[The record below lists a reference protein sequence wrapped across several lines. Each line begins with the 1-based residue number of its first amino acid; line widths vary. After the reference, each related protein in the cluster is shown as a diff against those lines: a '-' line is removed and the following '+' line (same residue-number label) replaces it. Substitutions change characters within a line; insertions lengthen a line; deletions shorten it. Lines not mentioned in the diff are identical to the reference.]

1 MERTITLDRVVLG
14 GAVLALLYLI
24 GAPLL
29 MTVFTA
35 FRGPVDFL
43 PFEPGARF
51 TLDNIKAVYTS
62 GIFRDTL
69 TDTAWF
75 VGGSTVL
82 AFVVSFILAFL
93 VERTTLPCRDLLFTL
108 LTLPIMIPPLI
119 TGLSWIFLLGKSRG
133 LLNVLLRGLLGRDGT
148 GPFDIFTWYGMIL
161 AQGLAVVPF
170 MFLLMSGAM
179 RGMDPALEEASLV
192 AGGGWLRTLTRVTVP
207 VLRPTMLSVLL
218 LTAIITLE
226 SFDIPLLL
234 GLSAGAR
241 VLATSVY
248 YPLYP
253 QIGLP
258 RYGEVAALALAFLV
272 ITYMLVYGYAR
283 ATREQARYATVT
295 GKGFRPRQIELGR
308 WKYVALGGVS
318 LYLVLQVA
326 LPAFVLL
333 WSSLLDGYRPPTNW
347 ALLGNASFKAFAR
360 VLNDQR
366 FLPALRNTVVV
377 AALSATLVALLSA
390 VMAWMVVRSQVTG
403 KRVLDLLASTS
414 IAIPSVIAGVSFLMF
429 YLAMPGIS
437 ALGLYGTLWVLVLA
451 LSYRTTVGY
460 RITSAGVAQIKRE
473 LEEAAA
479 VCGSSWLTTFRRVI
493 LPLLWPITLAV
504 WLLIFIV
511 NFRELTIALL
521 LGGVDN
527 MMLGPLLWRYV
538 SSSEMGQASALAVL
552 MAAMLLAVGGVARR
566 FVGTRLGT

>member
-1 MERTITLDRVVLG
+1 
-14 GAVLALLYLI
+14 
-24 GAPLL
+24 
-29 MTVFTA
+29 
-35 FRGPVDFL
+35 
-43 PFEPGARF
+43 
-51 TLDNIKAVYTS
+51 
-62 GIFRDTL
+62 
-69 TDTAWF
+69 
-75 VGGSTVL
+75 
-82 AFVVSFILAFL
+82 
-93 VERTTLPCRDLLFTL
+93 
-108 LTLPIMIPPLI
+108 
-119 TGLSWIFLLGKSRG
+119 
-133 LLNVLLRGLLGRDGT
+133 
-148 GPFDIFTWYGMIL
+148 MIL

-308 WKYVALGGVS
+308 WKYMALGGVS

-377 AALSATLVALLSA
+377 AALSATLVALPSA

-429 YLAMPGIS
+429 YLAMPGVS

-479 VCGSSWLTTFRRVI
+479 VCGSPWLTTFRRVI